1 MSRRG
6 GSTGAMVWVID
17 SMESEQIDRA
27 LVARVLLTD
36 DRRAFEQL
44 VRRHQGMVRAQLR
57 RLLHGDNAEADD
69 LAQETFLLAWRKLH
83 QFRGEARFSTWLY
96 RIAYTCFLQAYR
108 KRSSDAMV
116 MNNDALELP
125 TSLRDATELRL
136 DVEQAMRRLSTPE
149 QAVLLHVVQLGL
161 SHDEAAYVLAMPLGT
176 VKSHARRGKAKLR
189 TQLADW
195 QETSQEERRS

>member
-1 MSRRG
+1 
-6 GSTGAMVWVID
+6 MVWVID

-27 LVARVLLTD
+27 LVAGVLLTD

-108 KRSSDAMV
+108 KRSSDTMV

-161 SHDEAAYVLAMPLGT
+161 SHDQAAYVLAMPLGT
-176 VKSHARRGKAKLR
+176 LKSHARRGKAKLR